1 MSVKVYERILQLF
14 EAEGIKT
21 LFGIPDPNFVHMFV
35 AAEKRGWNVVTPS
48 PRSSPPA
55 SWPKAARA

>member
-1 MSVKVYERILQLF
+1 MTVKVYERILQLF

-35 AAEKRGWNVVTPS
+35 EA
-48 PRSSPPA
+48 
-55 SWPKAARA
+55 